1 MVADYGIAIDCLVS
15 RSGLHAMG
23 FGSDIIECDIGNDL
37 VAGEHPGHSLT
48 RRLSAGA
55 HVGGG
60 RTTLTPRD
68 ITGHAH
74 RISRAVDVDV
84 DVDGIQRLRGL
95 LERSGRN
102 IRHHWPG
109 AWLGKVRQCHQPP
122 TGKSIFLID
131 PSGVDVFPT

>member
-1 MVADYGIAIDCLVS
+1 MVADHGIAIDRVRG
-15 RSGLHAMG
+15 RSGLHAMR
-23 FGSDIIECDIGNDL
+23 FGGDSIECDIGNDL
-37 VAGEHPGHSLT
+37 VAGEHRGHRLT
-48 RRLSAGA
+48 RGLSAGA

-74 RISRAVDVDV
+74 RIFRAVEI
-84 DVDGIQRLRGL
+84 DGGCVAGIERLRGL

-109 AWLGKVRQCHQPP
+109 AWLAKVRQCQRPP

-131 PSGVDVFPT
+131 PIRG